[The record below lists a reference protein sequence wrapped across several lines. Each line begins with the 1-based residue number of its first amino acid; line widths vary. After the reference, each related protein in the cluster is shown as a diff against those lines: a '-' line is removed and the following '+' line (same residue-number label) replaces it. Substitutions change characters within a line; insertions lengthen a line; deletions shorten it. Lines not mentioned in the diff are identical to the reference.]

1 MFFSLIQ
8 FNSITDAS
16 IDERHETA
24 SSLESDASNVALLPE
39 NGQSSLDFSS
49 VNIPSDQMRMIQNIN
64 ALISEVYPTVT
75 FIDCQILASLLLIV
89 LRSSSFIG
97 FCQSSFNNL
106 I

>member
-1 MFFSLIQ
+1 VFFSLIQ

-39 NGQSSLDFSS
+39 NEQSTLEFSS

-64 ALISEVYPTVT
+64 ALISEVLSNRHFYRLS
-75 FIDCQILASLLLIV
+75 ISW
-89 LRSSSFIG
+89 
-97 FCQSSFNNL
+97 
-106 I
+106 